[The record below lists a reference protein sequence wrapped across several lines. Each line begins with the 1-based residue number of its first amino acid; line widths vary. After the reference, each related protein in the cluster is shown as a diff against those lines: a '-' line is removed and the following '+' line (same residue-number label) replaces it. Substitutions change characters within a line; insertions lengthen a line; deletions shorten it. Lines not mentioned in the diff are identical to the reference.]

1 MSGKQIF
8 LGWSGKTGEQLAKAF
23 RATLGKYPGLKY
35 KMSGDLGI
43 GKQWFDGINKFVD
56 ESNYCIGF
64 VSPGVYRR
72 IWFNFE
78 AGYIYKRFGK
88 YPIVLL
94 GDREKLFHH
103 KEHIPLEYLQ
113 PVPGKDKDEMIKLMT
128 QIIGSDEVD
137 NEILEWSFIK
147 WLKEYEALEKQLEW
161 ELKIESTLDP
171 LLDSVPQLKYDDELK
186 KNDPLKVIVTES
198 INELGGEIIK
208 IKESRYFSAPAVQ
221 WSYNLVKLKKKF
233 GGKLS
238 LKAVSI
244 IDQQD
249 TFWVHD
255 IGREIMYNSEP
266 ETDERVFVFQ
276 SDADFRRYFDMVI
289 EHSKRYKVRVTTLR
303 ALRASFPSNA
313 VDLGILYTE
322 DSQLLALYDRDG
334 TQKKIQYSM
343 SAREIKKYEG
353 IFEGIKKISK
363 EIYPDN
369 PPIFKEIKEELF
381 DELDIFPSKY
391 VEMSVYTSVW
401 EYYTHS
407 TKHPYYEEMTDEMIR
422 IFTEH
427 RKDESE
433 KCKILE
439 FGAGTGNFTERFI
452 DVQNADVLAFE
463 IDWAYYNM
471 AKYRLARYDHIKL
484 VHADARKDDPEGPN
498 VKYKYIFS
506 CFLDHHIKI
515 KDKVKYLK
523 NVRKNLEKGGLFIV
537 GDSFLRDF
545 NDENEEEREA
555 AIYDYHN
562 HIIEVAKKNETQ
574 DDFANME
581 ENLLNAKLDADNQE
595 VIDHKVSLGK
605 YEEYLREAGLK
616 VKGTPKKI
624 GPLDR
629 DDVGG
634 VYVYT
639 IEPA

>member
-1 MSGKQIF
+1 MSEDKQLPVKQIF
-8 LGWSGKTGEQLAKAF
+8 LGWSGRTGEQLAKAF

-56 ESNYCIGF
+56 EADYCIGF
-64 VSPGVYRR
+64 VSPGIYRR

-78 AGYIYKRFGK
+78 AGYIYKRFGQ

-94 GDREKLFHH
+94 GEREQLFHH

-128 QIIGSDEVD
+128 QIIGGEVD
-137 NEILEWSFIK
+137 NDILEWSFVK

-171 LLDSVPQLKYDDELK
+171 LLDSVPQLKYDDKLK
-186 KNDPLKVIVTES
+186 NNDPLKVIITES
-198 INELGGEIIK
+198 INELGEEIIK
-208 IKESRYFSAPAVQ
+208 IKKSYSFSAPAIQ
-221 WSYNLVKLKKKF
+221 WSYNLVKLKENF
-233 GGKLS
+233 GDKLH

-249 TFWVHD
+249 TFWFQD
-255 IGREIMYNSEP
+255 IGREIMYNSQQ

-276 SDADFRRYFDMVI
+276 SDADFRRYFDMII
-289 EHSKRYKVRVTTLR
+289 EHSKRYKVRVVTLR
-303 ALRASFPSNA
+303 ALRSSFPSNA

-322 DSQLLALYDRDG
+322 DSQLLALYDREG
-334 TQKKIQYSM
+334 IQKKIQYSM
-343 SAREIKKYEG
+343 SPNEIKKYEG

-363 EIYPDN
+363 EILPDK
-369 PPIFKEIKEELF
+369 PPVFKEIKEELF
-381 DELDIFPSKY
+381 DELDLFPSKY

-401 EYYTHS
+401 EYLMHS
-407 TKHPYYEEMTDEMIR
+407 AKHPYYKETADEMMR
-422 IFTEH
+422 IFEDH

-433 KCKILE
+433 KCRILE
-439 FGAGTGNFTERFI
+439 FGAGTGNFTERFK

-463 IDWAYYNM
+463 IDWAYYNIAKHQL
-471 AKYRLARYDHIKL
+471 AKYNHIKL
-484 VHADARKDDPEGPN
+484 VHADARKVDPEGPN

-506 CFLDHHIKI
+506 CFLEHHINI

-523 NVRKNLEKGGLFIV
+523 NVRNNLEEGGLFIV

-545 NDENEEEREA
+545 NDENKEERDA

-562 HIIEVAKKNETQ
+562 HIIEIAKKNKTD

-581 ENLLNAKLDADNQE
+581 ENLLNAKLDEDNPE
-595 VIDHKVSLGK
+595 VGDHKVSLRK

-616 VKGTPKKI
+616 V
-624 GPLDR
+624 
-629 DDVGG
+629 VG
-634 VYVYT
+634 
-639 IEPA
+639 IP